1 MRRSGTVCKKDRYPC
16 PSLQAREYSRAM
28 SGLAQ
33 SMEAL
38 VRPKEGEAGMGFVAM
53 QQELRGRI
61 CGDCGRY
68 ETCLA
73 QGSAMSLAMEQLFAQ
88 AEKGQKIDPVLQ
100 EKIGRQCERAELL
113 IREALGIFERTEL
126 NLAWYRR
133 LCEHRK

>member
-1 MRRSGTVCKKDRYPC
+1 
-16 PSLQAREYSRAM
+16 
-28 SGLAQ
+28 
-33 SMEAL
+33 
-38 VRPKEGEAGMGFVAM
+38 MGFVAM

-133 LCEHRK
+133 LCEHREMIAGQIDAMAYVMEDCMEADDRITLLVCLSSAAHPIG